1 MADKQTGTGAKG
13 KGHKTAQGHGDDQSK
28 NPVSAKN
35 QSKQKKPINKSQT
48 GGAG

>member
-13 KGHKTAQGHGDDQSK
+13 KKNKAAQGHSNDQSN

-35 QSKQKKPINKSQT
+35 QSKQKKPVNKSQT